1 MGWKMFFKFPENLS
15 RQCIGSDHFLV
26 KYRKNQT
33 VYFFPFTHTA
43 STFTAGPIF
52 HLSASFLQFS
62 HQFFII
68 LTRFLFFLPSSSLDE
83 NVFHSVL
90 NSITFHGRSRKEFF
104 EISTHSIYT
113 KTWTNCC
120 RKRSYSKNFTA
131 ARHSN
136 LSWWIIRY
144 YIWPLTFLSL
154 RVGDFLYIVLSFS
167 SDILMILDMNSSLT
181 NEL

>member
-43 STFTAGPIF
+43 STYYTAGPIF

-68 LTRFLFFLPSSSLDE
+68 LTRFLFFFFLL
-83 NVFHSVL
+83 L
-90 NSITFHGRSRKEFF
+90 GRKCFSFSTKFYKLFMEEEEMKEFF

-144 YIWPLTFLSL
+144 YI
-154 RVGDFLYIVLSFS
+154 
-167 SDILMILDMNSSLT
+167 
-181 NEL
+181 